1 MREMDEECGVR
12 LRIAT
17 EKEKILYSTWVER
30 YQKHEEEEEKVLL
43 ELAADDISSSL
54 SNLKIATPE
63 EEREGG
69 KAIKMQTHTKGS
81 AGFPTAPTLTSHTVI
96 SYYC

>member
-1 MREMDEECGVR
+1 MREMEEECGVR

-17 EKEKILYSTWVER
+17 EKENILYSAGIER
-30 YQKHEEEEEKVLL
+30 DQKHEEEEEKVLL

-69 KAIKMQTHTKGS
+69 KAIKMQTHIKGS
-81 AGFPTAPTLTSHTVI
+81 AGFPTAPTLASHTAI

>member
-1 MREMDEECGVR
+1 MR

-17 EKEKILYSTWVER
+17 EKENILYSAGIER
-30 YQKHEEEEEKVLL
+30 DQKHEEEEEKVLL

-63 EEREGG
+63 EERGG
-69 KAIKMQTHTKGS
+69 
-81 AGFPTAPTLTSHTVI
+81 AGASFFCGNDEIRLRTDDEDHATRAV
-96 SYYC
+96 